1 MPNAAV
7 FALQALT
14 LIFLSALIRHMVGGA
29 L

>member
-1 MPNAAV
+1 MPNATV

-14 LIFLSALIRHMVGGA
+14 LIFLSALIGRLVVGA